1 MENHVNLGKADFD
14 TGREKFVP
22 YAKQSIHSVPF
33 DFATREKF
41 QPSALNCTFKDL
53 LLQLLS
59 RWTARKQNIRVVRF
73 FHTAAAKPCILV
85 KRLVFNLRD
94 HSVGKRGEI
103 TRKGG
108 KLFLSHQTKNDILWG
123 RYTPTRFCIE
133 LHSVAC
139 DRAALLG
146 PKQIRNEN
154 FMKYSIGG

>member
-33 DFATREKF
+33 DFAKREKF

-85 KRLVFNLRD
+85 KRLVLFLRD
-94 HSVGKRGEI
+94 QIESLEKFGLLSQLRGVGFCQSQILMQFFQGCFCCNMAGVPQSQPTKSPKI
-103 TRKGG
+103 W
-108 KLFLSHQTKNDILWG
+108 LFHEKIICL
-123 RYTPTRFCIE
+123 E
-133 LHSVAC
+133 
-139 DRAALLG
+139 
-146 PKQIRNEN
+146 
-154 FMKYSIGG
+154 